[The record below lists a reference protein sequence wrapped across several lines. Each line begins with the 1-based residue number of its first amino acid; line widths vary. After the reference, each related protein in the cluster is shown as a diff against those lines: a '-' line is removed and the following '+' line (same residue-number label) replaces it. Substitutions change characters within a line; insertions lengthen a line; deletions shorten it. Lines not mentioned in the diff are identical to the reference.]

1 MAKLFYSLQE
11 AARKLGKTD
20 DQVKQMVSSGQLQ
33 EFRDDGRIVLKREQV
48 DLLAGD
54 EVGGELSLADSNEI
68 TLADSGSGPAVGGN
82 RSEESTK
89 ERSGISIFEAD
100 ELEDTSDASA
110 QTQMT
115 SSIGA
120 TRTQID
126 AGGSGSGLLD
136 ITRNNDDTG
145 VGAGL
150 MQDIYSSND
159 NRGSASA
166 AVGAASGGGAL
177 FESTNVTSDVG
188 LSAASAAAAAAGAS
202 MFVPEAIDGPGSGLA
217 GGLALGMSLSVI
229 VGLLAVINGLVG
241 GGGLSAMLGENF
253 MIVVGALAVITL
265 ICGVVG
271 FVLGRKK

>member
-11 AARKLGKTD
+11 AARKMGKSE
-20 DQVKQMVSSGQLQ
+20 DQVKQMVASGQLQ

-54 EVGGELSLADSNEI
+54 DGSDLTLSDSNEI
-68 TLADSGSGPAVGGN
+68 SLADSGSGPAVGGN
-82 RSEESTK
+82 RLEESTK

-120 TRTQID
+120 TRTQLD

-136 ITRNNDDTG
+136 ITRNNADDTG
-145 VGAGL
+145 IGAGL
-150 MQDIYSSND
+150 MQDIYSGGDERS
-159 NRGSASA
+159 SAGVA
-166 AVGAASGGGAL
+166 AGAGGGGAL

-217 GGLALGMSLSVI
+217 GGLALGMSLSAL

-241 GGGLSAMLGENF
+241 GGGLSSLLGENF
-253 MIVVGALAVITL
+253 IVVVGALAAITL
-265 ICGVVG
+265 VCGVVG

>member
-20 DQVKQMVSSGQLQ
+20 DQVKQMVASGQLQ

-54 EVGGELSLADSNEI
+54 EAGGELSLADSNEI
-68 TLADSGSGPAVGGN
+68 TLADSGSGPAVGN

-126 AGGSGSGLLD
+126 AGGSGSGLLEM
-136 ITRNNDDTG
+136 TRNNDDTG

-159 NRGSASA
+159 DRSGSGAP
-166 AVGAASGGGAL
+166 VGAAAGGGAL

-217 GGLALGMSLSVI
+217 GGLALGMSFSGI

-253 MIVVGALAVITL
+253 IAVVGALAAITV